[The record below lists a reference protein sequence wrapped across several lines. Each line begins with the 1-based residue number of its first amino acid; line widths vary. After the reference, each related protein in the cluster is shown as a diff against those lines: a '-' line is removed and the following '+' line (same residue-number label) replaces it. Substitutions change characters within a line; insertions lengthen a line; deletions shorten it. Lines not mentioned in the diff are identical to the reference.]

1 MVVVTKMTRAKK
13 LNLNKKDLDDD
24 IEINVTN
31 VCVKSSSSTRTTN
44 TKILPHTTSIGNEKA
59 AADHIELTDGVG
71 QHLVDELIT
80 QFKVNRYSV
89 EMNKIK
95 LSQKDSLKKV
105 HGRVVE

>member
-1 MVVVTKMTRAKK
+1 MLLMLVLDHHHQQELK
-13 LNLNKKDLDDD
+13 LKNQ
-24 IEINVTN
+24 I
-31 VCVKSSSSTRTTN
+31 R
-44 TKILPHTTSIGNEKA
+44 TTSIGNDKA
-59 AADHIELTDGVG
+59 AADHIELTDGVR
-71 QHLVDELIT
+71 QHLIGELIT